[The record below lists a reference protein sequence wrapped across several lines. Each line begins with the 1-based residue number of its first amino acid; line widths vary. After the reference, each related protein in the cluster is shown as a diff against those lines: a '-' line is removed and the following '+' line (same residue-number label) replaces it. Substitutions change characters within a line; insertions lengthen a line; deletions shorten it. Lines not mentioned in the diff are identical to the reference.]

1 MGPVF
6 FCSDGR
12 IRSGRA
18 MSQTRITTDV
28 DFGRQGRQVS
38 FLRLTH
44 SDNRHAF
51 ATIPIPIAVIA
62 NGAGPTALLTAGNH
76 GDEYEGQVILHDLAR
91 TLDPALVRGRVIV
104 LPALNYPAVQAGTR
118 VSPLDAGNLNRGF
131 PGDPDGG
138 PTVAIAHYV
147 ESVLLPMCQFA
158 SDLHSGGASTEY
170 LPCAYLHAG
179 GGPDLMHRKLAG
191 ARAFGAPY
199 TMIAKGTSDG
209 RSLSAACDRLGVVQV
224 ATELAGGASVS
235 RRAVAIGRAG
245 VKRFLN
251 HAGILAD
258 APRDEYHDT
267 RMLLPL
273 PMASAPMAPCE
284 GVFEPFR
291 DLGATVKAGD
301 VAGRVHPLGEL
312 ERPSIDMKFSAGGI
326 VAIRRVPMRV
336 NRGDYL
342 YRLAVDVGEAELL
355 A

>member
-1 MGPVF
+1 
-6 FCSDGR
+6 
-12 IRSGRA
+12 

-28 DFGRQGRQVS
+28 DFGREGRQLS

-62 NGAGPTALLTAGNH
+62 NGEGPSVLLTAGNH
-76 GDEYEGQVILHDLAR
+76 GDEYEGQVILHDLLR
-91 TLDPALVRGRVIV
+91 TLDVGRVRGRLII

-131 PGDPDGG
+131 PGDPDGS

-158 SDLHSGGASTEY
+158 SDLHSGGTSTEY

-179 GGPDLMHRKLAG
+179 GGPDLMRRKLAG

-245 VKRFLN
+245 VLRFLR
-251 HAGILAD
+251 HAGALVD
-258 APRDEYHDT
+258 AGQDKFHDT
-267 RMLLPL
+267 RLLLPL

-284 GVFEPFR
+284 GVFEPFH
-291 DLGATVKAGD
+291 DLGAVVKSGD

-312 ERPSIDMKFSAGGI
+312 DRPSIDVKFAASGI
-326 VAIRRVPMRV
+326 IAIRRVPMRV

-342 YRLAVDVGEAELL
+342 FRLAVDVSETDLL
-355 A
+355 S